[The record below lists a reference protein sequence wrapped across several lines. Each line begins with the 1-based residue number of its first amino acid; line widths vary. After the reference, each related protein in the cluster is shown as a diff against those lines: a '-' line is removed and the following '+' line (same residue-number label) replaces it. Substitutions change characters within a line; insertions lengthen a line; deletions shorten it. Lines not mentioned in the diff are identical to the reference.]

1 MRMPIRSLKILAV
14 ALIALALSA
23 LVYRLGAR
31 ALWSDVLS
39 VLLSLFSIGC
49 ALYALFG
56 SRTS

>member
-1 MRMPIRSLKILAV
+1 MPARSLKILAI

-23 LVYRLGAR
+23 LIYRLGTR

-56 SRTS
+56 NRRS